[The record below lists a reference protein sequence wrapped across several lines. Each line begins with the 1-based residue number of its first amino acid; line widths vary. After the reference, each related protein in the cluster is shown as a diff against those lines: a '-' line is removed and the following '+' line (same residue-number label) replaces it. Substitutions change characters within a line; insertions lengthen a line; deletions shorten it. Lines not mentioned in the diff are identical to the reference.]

1 MTIQDFIGEHSVDF
15 DTYEARPDWRG
26 NKIYSV

>member
-1 MTIQDFIGEHSVDF
+1 MTIQDFIGEYSADF
-15 DTYEARPDWRG
+15 DTYEARPDWHG